1 MSPCVDDAAV
11 ACDNK
16 SYFEA
21 ENTTLNG
28 LEIVYHGE
36 IWTPAVIQR
45 IVTLAIIMTFTL
57 VGNATIIVILSCS
70 KYRKLNSRVNI
81 FIVNLAIGDLTV
93 CCFTM
98 TTEVFFCVFEGA
110 WILGA
115 AACKILLYIQ
125 IITLASTTFILTAM
139 SYDRYMAICKPLS
152 FGNTSSRARK
162 LIAISWT
169 LALIFASPQLFI
181 FRQDAVGI
189 YPDGEIKYKCQSR
202 GYTAWWQRKLYF
214 TFMASYILVLP
225 AILISF
231 CYINVVAVVW
241 KQGRYTFLLI

>member
-1 MSPCVDDAAV
+1 MSTCVDDSAV
-11 ACDNK
+11 TCANITDF
-16 SYFEA
+16 SSD
-21 ENTTLNG
+21 NTTIDG
-28 LEIVYHGE
+28 LEIIYHGE

-45 IVTLAIIMTFTL
+45 IVSLAIIMTLTL
-57 VGNATIIVILSCS
+57 VGNVTIIVVLSCS

-115 AACKILLYIQ
+115 AACKIICYIQ

-162 LIAISWT
+162 LIAISWA

-181 FRQDAVGI
+181 FREDAVGI
-189 YPDGEIKYKCQSR
+189 YPDGEIKYKCRSR

-241 KQGRYTFLLI
+241 KQGMYTLSLT